1 MSSNGTLADRNNNP
15 GNIRTSGDN
24 WQGANGS
31 NAGFVN
37 FNQPEYGVRAVAKN
51 LYTSQEKHGNN
62 SVADIISRWAPP
74 NENDTDAYI
83 NKVAKDLDVNPFA
96 DLGSL
101 RDNPQLTRDLIKS
114 IAEMEGASVGNDGK
128 YTDGVLTNGVAMANG
143 KPASDVTF
151 AKQDKDFDSDK
162 FGEQVDV
169 EQGFTDDTTTVK
181 ESADIKK
188 LTKNEIVTESVTP
201 NWMSTVDSPTYRWT
215 LYVVDNNLWNNPN
228 LIGNDDSALNNSQ
241 AFIIARQGVTTEFT
255 LDNFMSLATVTPGQ
269 RHGNATP
276 GIIQFDIF
284 ENLGFT
290 FMDKVLLAGK
300 RLGKPANLYSQNFI
314 LKLEFLGRDPKT
326 SASVIHEGAFLYPV
340 KINQIRSTTGPE
352 GTRYNVVA
360 WSALKHAQTEAVLDT
375 DITVKNIK
383 TIEDFVRGFE
393 KEYNDSQWDQMG
405 PFSKQ
410 AGEVVPKQIEIN
422 FDKGIY
428 QRPGSATKVNG
439 KALDWFHLPSKPFA
453 GTSDPSTSNKTG
465 TNIADTDKNTTT
477 AERETNIGMW
487 LEKTIKNN
495 CPAWTQ
501 WVIEANKA
509 GLTPHI
515 VVEPTFKYP
524 PRTMNQNK
532 SGNYGNVEPIL
543 VIYEIK
549 IAYSDA
555 GNDPSIAESNR
566 KLADSQYQ
574 ANRFKTLPIEKS
586 YTYLYSGLNTE
597 VINYQIDVNNLFFVV
612 DQPGAATYLAG
623 KDSEGNQQFSPAEIT
638 DSLFISDLKQSSTD
652 VSYFNPVVGG
662 VAKADSAEKAQVTE
676 YLADDSAIARR
687 LQDMAKREYDALN
700 FNMEIKGDP
709 HWMGNMQ
716 AIVKGKLVPID
727 HAKQDALITFLQ
739 FNPNADKLLTE
750 QIKGEIDP
758 ISTGVYKL
766 VSIESRFQGGR
777 FTQTLNGYKDV
788 NSNTALLLPKI
799 IEISGV

>member
-1 MSSNGTLADRNNNP
+1 MSTLADRNNNP

-24 WQGANGS
+24 WQGADGS

-37 FNQPEYGVRAVAKN
+37 FNNPEYGVRAVAKN
-51 LYTSQEKHGNN
+51 LYTSQETHGND

-74 NENDTDAYI
+74 SENDTDAYI
-83 NKVAKDLDVNPFA
+83 NKVAKDLGVNPFA

-143 KPASDVTF
+143 KPTSEVTF
-151 AKQDKDFDSDK
+151 AEQDKDFDSDK

-188 LTKNEIVTESVTP
+188 IKNKAVLRNSVTP

-215 LYVVDNNLWNNPN
+215 LYVVNNDIWNNPN

-241 AFIIARQGVTTEFT
+241 AFIIAKQGVTTEFS
-255 LDNFMSLATVTPGQ
+255 LDNFLSLATVTPGQ

-276 GIIQFDIF
+276 GIIQFDLF

-290 FMDKVLLAGK
+290 FMDKVLIAGK
-300 RLGKPANLYSQNFI
+300 RLGKPANLYSQNFM
-314 LKLEFLGRDPKT
+314 LKLEFIGRDPT
-326 SASVIHEGAFLYPV
+326 TAASVVHDGVFLYPV
-340 KINQIRSTTGPE
+340 KFNQIRSTTGPE
-352 GTRYNVVA
+352 GTRYNIVA
-360 WSALKHAQTEAVLDT
+360 WSALKHAQTETVLDT
-375 DITVKNIK
+375 DITVKDIK
-383 TIEDFVRGFE
+383 TIEDFTKGFE
-393 KEYNDSQWDQMG
+393 TEYNTGQFDAMG
-405 PFSKQ
+405 PMAKRN
-410 AGEVVPKQIEIN
+410 GEVPPKQIEIV

-439 KALDWFHLPSKPFA
+439 KPLDWFHLPSKPFA

-465 TNIADTDKNTTT
+465 TNIADTDKNTIT
-477 AERETNIGMW
+477 AERETNIAMW

-515 VVEPTFKYP
+515 VVEPDPKYP
-524 PRTMNQNK
+524 PRTPAHNR
-532 SGNYGNVEPIL
+532 GNVEPVLI
-543 VIYEIK
+543 IYTIK
-549 IAYSDA
+549 IGYGDTVY
-555 GNDPSIAESNR
+555 DPSIAEGNR
-566 KLADSQYQ
+566 KNNDTQYQ

-586 YTYLYSGLNTE
+586 YTYMYSGLNTE
-597 VINYQIDVNNLFFVV
+597 VITYQIDVNNLFFVV
-612 DQPGAATYLAG
+612 DQPGAATYIAG
-623 KDSEGNQQFSPAEIT
+623 KDSDGQQQFSPAEIT
-638 DSLFISDLKQSSTD
+638 DSVYISDLVQSSAD
-652 VSYFNPVVGG
+652 ISYFNPVVGG
-662 VAKADSAEKAQVTE
+662 VAKPDSGEQAQVTE
-676 YLADDSAIARR
+676 YVADESAIARR
-687 LQDMAKREYDALN
+687 LQDMSKREYDALN

-716 AIVKGKLVPID
+716 AVIKGKLASID

-739 FNPNADKLLTE
+739 FNPNANKLLEE

-766 VSIESRFQGGR
+766 ISIESRFQGGR
-777 FTQTLNGYKDV
+777 FTQTLNGFKDV
-788 NSNTALLLPKI
+788 NSNTALLLPRI
-799 IEISGV
+799 LELSGA